1 MNKSE
6 LKAIFINAKATDA
19 KYIGVSIQ
27 TEGSSQPEIIINPNP
42 NFDAKFDYYMEA
54 YDDDLIL
61 IAAKGKKDI
70 RITAAGQGNRFED
83 IECQLLGE
91 LGKGWKE
98 LIAGA
103 IDNAYEKM
111 IATTPPTTEEEQTH
125 CEMIKEAVKGM
136 LINESRTAAEAEFI
150 KTHIVDYEKIFDVCM
165 NGDDLEFK
173 KGLVRLQKM
182 QNEYVMQRE
191 RGEMFYISRGG
202 ASYNGSEQHADRPA
216 VVVSN
221 NKNNENSNVV
231 EVVYMTTQ
239 PKTDLPTHVTI
250 RSTGRIS
257 TVLCEQVYSVSTERI
272 GTYIGE
278 ATDKEMENIDIA
290 LMISLQLDN
299 GIKTAKEYYKTIKE
313 QQEEIDSLK
322 REIETMQQEHE
333 EAIAEIEQDAA
344 VYVEENKKIANMTSS
359 EDTIRLQTERDTY
372 KTMYEQLLNRLVNG
386 GAA

>member
-91 LGKGWKE
+91 RGKGWKE

-136 LINESRTAAEAEFI
+136 FINESRTAAEAEFI

-165 NGDDLEFK
+165 NGDDLEFYNKLNSILDK
-173 KGLVRLQKM
+173 KLDAVQKS
-182 QNEYVMQRE
+182 Q
-191 RGEMFYISRGG
+191 
-202 ASYNGSEQHADRPA
+202 
-216 VVVSN
+216 
-221 NKNNENSNVV
+221 
-231 EVVYMTTQ
+231 VVY
-239 PKTDLPTHVTI
+239 VTNH
-250 RSTGRIS
+250 
-257 TVLCEQVYSVSTERI
+257 
-272 GTYIGE
+272 TYIDGDE
-278 ATDKEMENIDIA
+278 IASRTVSKVDAEMVTN
-290 LMISLQLDN
+290 
-299 GIKTAKEYYKTIKE
+299 
-313 QQEEIDSLK
+313 K
-322 REIETMQQEHE
+322 R
-333 EAIAEIEQDAA
+333 
-344 VYVEENKKIANMTSS
+344 KG
-359 EDTIRLQTERDTY
+359 R
-372 KTMYEQLLNRLVNG
+372 
-386 GAA
+386 

>member
-1 MNKSE
+1 MENETIQILELFGGIGSPRCALRNLNIPTKAIDYVEINEKAVRSYNSMFREELAYKTQTVVGWNLKPDILIHGSPCQDMSIAGHQGKATGEGRINRGKGSDEGSGTRSSLMWETIHIITQQISEWRSSMNKSE

-91 LGKGWKE
+91 RGKGWKE

-111 IATTPPTTEEEQTH
+111 IENTPPTTEEERTH

-136 LINESRTAAEAEFI
+136 FINESRTAAEAEFI

-191 RGEMFYISRGG
+191 
-202 ASYNGSEQHADRPA
+202 ND
-216 VVVSN
+216 
-221 NKNNENSNVV
+221 
-231 EVVYMTTQ
+231 
-239 PKTDLPTHVTI
+239 
-250 RSTGRIS
+250 
-257 TVLCEQVYSVSTERI
+257 
-272 GTYIGE
+272 
-278 ATDKEMENIDIA
+278 
-290 LMISLQLDN
+290 
-299 GIKTAKEYYKTIKE
+299 
-313 QQEEIDSLK
+313 
-322 REIETMQQEHE
+322 
-333 EAIAEIEQDAA
+333 
-344 VYVEENKKIANMTSS
+344 
-359 EDTIRLQTERDTY
+359 
-372 KTMYEQLLNRLVNG
+372 
-386 GAA
+386 

>member
-91 LGKGWKE
+91 RGKGWKE

-111 IATTPPTTEEEQTH
+111 IENTPPTTEEERTH
-125 CEMIKEAVKGM
+125 CEMIK
-136 LINESRTAAEAEFI
+136 EFI

-191 RGEMFYISRGG
+191 
-202 ASYNGSEQHADRPA
+202 ND
-216 VVVSN
+216 
-221 NKNNENSNVV
+221 
-231 EVVYMTTQ
+231 
-239 PKTDLPTHVTI
+239 
-250 RSTGRIS
+250 
-257 TVLCEQVYSVSTERI
+257 
-272 GTYIGE
+272 
-278 ATDKEMENIDIA
+278 
-290 LMISLQLDN
+290 
-299 GIKTAKEYYKTIKE
+299 
-313 QQEEIDSLK
+313 
-322 REIETMQQEHE
+322 
-333 EAIAEIEQDAA
+333 
-344 VYVEENKKIANMTSS
+344 
-359 EDTIRLQTERDTY
+359 
-372 KTMYEQLLNRLVNG
+372 
-386 GAA
+386 